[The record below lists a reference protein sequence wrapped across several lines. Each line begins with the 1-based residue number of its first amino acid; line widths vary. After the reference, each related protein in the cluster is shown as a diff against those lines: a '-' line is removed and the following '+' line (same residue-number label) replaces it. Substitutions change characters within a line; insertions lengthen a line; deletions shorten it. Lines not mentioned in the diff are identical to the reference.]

1 MNYIDPEPLDHAI
14 AQTLAR
20 IDEISSDPEKLSPDK
35 LERLSRA
42 ISLQIKA
49 ISDIEAHNERAR
61 KQAEEK
67 TYLNYED
74 LPPPSPKD
82 RDKLLQRIQLL
93 YDRVNAAGK
102 VPAVSGELA
111 GPSGGASG

>member
-14 AQTLAR
+14 TRTLAR
-20 IDEISSDPEKLSPDK
+20 IDEISSDPENLSPDK

-49 ISDIEAHNERAR
+49 IVDIEAHNDRAR

-102 VPAVSGELA
+102 VSPISGEPA
-111 GPSGGASG
+111 EPSGRTSG